1 MMITSDSYTF
11 VEKKGDED
19 WHVKIKD
26 GEFKGIVYKYGRI
39 EVAEDHDEETA
50 RLKFQFHIEKIPT
63 ELEMTV
69 EELNEDFTFLNTI
82 GDILT
87 HIIEDAMDSGKYK
100 IGNDDKPTDSKPTVH
115 E

>member
-1 MMITSDSYTF
+1 MITSDSYTF

-39 EVAEDHDEETA
+39 EVAEDHDDETA
-50 RLKFQFHIEKIPT
+50 RLKFQFHVETIPS

-69 EELNEDFTFLNTI
+69 EELNEDVTFLNTL

-100 IGNDDKPTDSKPTVH
+100 IGNDDKPTDSEPTVH

>member
-1 MMITSDSYTF
+1 MITSDSYTF

-100 IGNDDKPTDSKPTVH
+100 IGNDDKPTDSEPTVH

>member
-100 IGNDDKPTDSKPTVH
+100 IGNDDKSTDSESTVH
-115 E
+115 

>member
-19 WHVKIKD
+19 WYVKIKD
-26 GEFKGIVYKYGRI
+26 GEFKGLVYKYGRI
-39 EVAEDHDEETA
+39 EVAEDHGEDTA
-50 RLKFQFHIEKIPT
+50 RLKFQFHIETIPSD
-63 ELEMTV
+63 LEITK

-100 IGNDDKPTDSKPTVH
+100 IGKDDKPTDSESTVH
-115 E
+115 

>member
-1 MMITSDSYTF
+1 MITSDKYTF

-26 GEFKGIVYKYGRI
+26 GDYKDIIYKYGRI
-39 EVAEDHDEETA
+39 EVEEIEEEGSA
-50 RLKFQFHIEKIPT
+50 RLKFQFMIDKIPSELSMTT
-63 ELEMTV
+63 EDLQ
-69 EELNEDFTFLNTI
+69 EDTTFLTLL
-82 GDILT
+82 GDILS

-100 IGNDDKPTDSKPTVH
+100 IGNDDKSTDSESTVH